1 MNSVDVEIDE
11 HIPPSE
17 KGETSDEVCC
27 FHFFLLDGIVS

>member
-17 KGETSDEVCC
+17 EGETSDVASTS
-27 FHFFLLDGIVS
+27 FLLMV